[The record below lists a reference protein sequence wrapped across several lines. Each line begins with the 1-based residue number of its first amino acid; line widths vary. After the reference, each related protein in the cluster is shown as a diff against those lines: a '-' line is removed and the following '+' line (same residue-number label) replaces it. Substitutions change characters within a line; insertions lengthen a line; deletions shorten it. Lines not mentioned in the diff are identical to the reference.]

1 MKFVKVTAIAAAM
14 MATFGA
20 QAELTAMDDSALE
33 AVTGQEG
40 ITIEQSLSG
49 MSVWYVDGDGSDLTG
64 AASGSNS
71 GAIAIEGISL
81 VSAADTTSAAGSLT
95 MAVDVADTTPGGAGA
110 AIRIQQTVT
119 AGSLLGIDSIKVGT
133 AATGAV
139 GDSTVIAAA
148 SGGTSIGSVYVDM
161 GAGVTM
167 YVYGH

>member
-1 MKFVKVTAIAAAM
+1 
-14 MATFGA
+14 
-20 QAELTAMDDSALE
+20 
-33 AVTGQEG
+33 
-40 ITIEQSLSG
+40 
-49 MSVWYVDGDGSDLTG
+49 
-64 AASGSNS
+64 
-71 GAIAIEGISL
+71 
-81 VSAADTTSAAGSLT
+81 